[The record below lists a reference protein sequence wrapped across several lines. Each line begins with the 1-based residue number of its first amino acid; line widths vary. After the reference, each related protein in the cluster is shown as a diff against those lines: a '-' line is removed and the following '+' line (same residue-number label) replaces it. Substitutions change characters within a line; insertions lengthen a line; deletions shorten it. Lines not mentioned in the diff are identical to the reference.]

1 MCDKRE
7 NTNLCKKLVEEDNG
21 NINFLQKR
29 LFSVVIYLKACY
41 ACEMKIGID
50 TFACDNGQSAIGAY
64 LMQLLK
70 RIPPSGANFEL
81 FGWEYDRF
89 TYSEAA
95 PDFEFIP
102 RCSVNSKYA
111 NSLWHVLRYPK
122 FAQSRDW
129 NACFFP
135 AAHKRLPVKSPCPT
149 IGVVHDMAP
158 WGEREGLDNLKV
170 IIRMLLPSAL
180 RRLDRII
187 AVSKWVKH
195 ELTDIAGIN
204 ENKIDV
210 VPNGI
215 DLQAFYPRPRGEES
229 VVLIQPFSFRRPY
242 VLYASRIEH
251 PIKNHVKLIEAF
263 GIFKERTKYPH
274 RLVLA
279 GSDSR
284 GAEKVKEA
292 AALSPHRNDIFFT
305 GYFPTQSLPEL
316 YSGADIVV
324 VPSLY
329 EGFGMGVLEA
339 MASGVPV
346 ACARAA
352 SLPETAEHAALYF
365 NPRNA
370 EDMADRMVTLTANRD
385 VHRECRRLG
394 LERAQNFSWDVCA
407 SRTLEIIQE
416 MVS

>member
-1 MCDKRE
+1 M
-7 NTNLCKKLVEEDNG
+7 
-21 NINFLQKR
+21 
-29 LFSVVIYLKACY
+29 
-41 ACEMKIGID
+41 MKIGID
-50 TFACDNGQSAIGAY
+50 TFACDGGKSGVGVY
-64 LMQLLK
+64 LMHLLK
-70 RIPPSGANFEL
+70 RIPPSGAHYEL

-89 TYSEAA
+89 AYSEAA
-95 PDFEFIP
+95 PDMEFIP
-102 RCSVNSKYA
+102 RCSIKGRAA
-111 NSLWHVLRYPK
+111 NFFWHVSRYHK
-122 FAQSRDW
+122 FAQTRAW
-129 NACFFP
+129 NLCFFP
-135 AAHKRLPVKSPCPT
+135 AAHKRLPARSPCPT
-149 IGVVHDMAP
+149 VGVVHDMAP
-158 WGEREGLDNLKV
+158 WWERKNREYLNTF
-170 IIRMLLPSAL
+170 IRMLLPSAL
-180 RRLDRII
+180 RRLDRVI
-187 AVSKWVKH
+187 AVSLWLKQ
-195 ELTDIAGIN
+195 ELVDITGIK
-204 ENKIDV
+204 ENKIEV

-215 DLQAFYPRPRGEES
+215 DLQAFYPRSRGEES

-251 PIKNHVKLIEAF
+251 PVKNHIKLIEAF

-279 GSDSR
+279 GGDNR

-292 AALSPHRNDIFFT
+292 AAASPHRNDIFFT
-305 GYFPTQSLPEL
+305 GHFPHTSLPEL

-324 VPSLY
+324 IPSMY

-352 SLPETAEHAALYF
+352 SLPETAGHAALYF
-365 NPRNA
+365 DPQNA

-394 LERAQNFSWDVCA
+394 LEQARNFSWDRCA
-407 SRTLEIIQE
+407 SHTLEIIQQ